1 MKIAGRTLICAVTPA
16 AVAGLVMPLALAS
29 PAAAA
34 AGSTVSRVGSFV
46 NYGAAPGA
54 RNQVNVT
61 APGGVLTVTD
71 TATIA
76 AGVGCRQVNATTVT
90 CGQAAGVSYFNANL
104 GDMDDSFTDS
114 LSAPAATFRVV
125 LDAGIGNDSVTTGGA
140 NDVINVSDGFTDTV
154 NCDGGTGDIVNG
166 DARDTFTGCELHNP

>member
-1 MKIAGRTLICAVTPA
+1 MKIAGRTLICAVTPVA
-16 AVAGLVMPLALAS
+16 LAGLVMPLALAS

-34 AGSTVSRVGSFV
+34 AGSTISRAGSFV

-61 APGGVLTVTD
+61 TAPGGVLTVTD
-71 TATIA
+71 MATIA
-76 AGVGCRQVNATTVT
+76 AGPGCRQVNATTVT

-104 GDMDDSFTDS
+104 GDMGDSFT
-114 LSAPAATFRVV
+114 APAATFRVV

-140 NDVINVSDGFTDTV
+140 NDVINVSDGDTDTV
-154 NCDGGTGDIVNG
+154 NCDGGTGDIANG
-166 DARDTFTGCELHNP
+166 DSHDTFTGCELHNP

>member
-1 MKIAGRTLICAVTPA
+1 MKIAGRTLIGAMTPA

-34 AGSTVSRVGSFV
+34 PGSTINRVGSFV

-90 CGQAAGVSYFNANL
+90 CGQAGGVGYFNANL
-104 GDMDDSFTDS
+104 GDMDDRFTDG
-114 LSAPAATFRVV
+114 LPAPTFRVV
-125 LDAGIGNDSVTTGGA
+125 LDAGSGSDSVTTGGA
-140 NDVINVSDGFTDTV
+140 NDVIHVSDTSADTV
-154 NCDGGTGDIVNG
+154 NCGAGTGDIASG
-166 DARDTFTGCELHNP
+166 DPLDHFTGCEVHTP

>member
-1 MKIAGRTLICAVTPA
+1 MTPV

-34 AGSTVSRVGSFV
+34 AGSTISRVGSFV

-54 RNQVNVT
+54 GNQVDVT

-90 CGQAAGVSYFNANL
+90 CGQAGGVSYFNANL
-104 GDMDDSFTDS
+104 GDMDDTFTDN
-114 LSAPAATFRVV
+114 LPAPTFRVV
-125 LDAGIGNDSVTTGGA
+125 LDAGSGSDSVTTGGA
-140 NDVINVSDGFTDTV
+140 NDVIHASDGSADTV
-154 NCDGGTGDIVNG
+154 NCGGGTGDVADG
-166 DARDTFTGCELHNP
+166 DSLDHFTGCELHNP